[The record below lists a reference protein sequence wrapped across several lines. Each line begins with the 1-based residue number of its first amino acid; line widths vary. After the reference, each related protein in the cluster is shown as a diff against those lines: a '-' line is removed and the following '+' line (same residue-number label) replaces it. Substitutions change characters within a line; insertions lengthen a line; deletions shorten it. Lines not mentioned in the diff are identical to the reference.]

1 VRIFDDNFK
10 EMNIKKLKIT
20 KQDIINFT
28 FSLCLNNEIEGTN
41 LDIHPKIQELIL
53 SNLPEEPDSDDS
65 KFFYKNSE
73 KLRKFMTIVHA
84 SSMINLPLI
93 IYGSPG
99 VGKTA
104 MIRSYGR
111 IRQSKMGKYDK
122 EKSSFQI
129 HTFHSGTKP
138 SDFFGTNILKEGGQI
153 GYVNGTLIT
162 AIKEGLIFIADEM
175 NVSSP
180 TTMKSLAIA
189 LETNINQGIYFPSVE
204 EIIFPSENF
213 HFIVCQ
219 NFVGTIGRNLVPDSI
234 ISRFR
239 HTIK

>member
-1 VRIFDDNFK
+1 
-10 EMNIKKLKIT
+10 
-20 KQDIINFT
+20 
-28 FSLCLNNEIEGTN
+28 
-41 LDIHPKIQELIL
+41 
-53 SNLPEEPDSDDS
+53 
-65 KFFYKNSE
+65 
-73 KLRKFMTIVHA
+73 
-84 SSMINLPLI
+84 
-93 IYGSPG
+93 
-99 VGKTA
+99 

-111 IRQSKMGKYDK
+111 IIQKKMGKYDK
-122 EKSSFQI
+122 DKSSFQT

-138 SDFFGTNILKEGGQI
+138 SDFFGTNILKEGRQI
-153 GYVNGTLIT
+153 GYINGSLIT

-175 NVSSP
+175 NISSP

-189 LETNINQGIYFPSVE
+189 LETNINQGIYFPSIE

-239 HTIK
+239 ILNLCIDIKNSLLGKYNDEKTDIEAEKLGLFMYNLNKSDIRCVQK